1 MGISMRLRR
10 ERVFDDEGDDCDGCC
25 FGCGGG
31 GDDDGD
37 VDRPGSMT
45 FGDSSMIR

>member
-1 MGISMRLRR
+1 MRPRR
-10 ERVFDDEGDDCDGCC
+10 ERVFDGEGDDCDGCC
-25 FGCGGG
+25 FGCD

-45 FGDSSMIR
+45 FEDNSMIR